1 MTDAMLVLTTL
12 PNADA
17 AEELAK
23 SCVTEKLAAC
33 ANLFPALRS
42 IYNWQAKVQDENE
55 VLILFKTRQE
65 HFERLKSRILE
76 LHPYEV
82 PEVLAIPVEQ
92 AYQPYLPKRPPER
105 FVQIAYFLKRA
116 SSAARAFA
124 FGSSSF
130 APRSPLRNTNN
141 SHGLVRSLSLGGS
154 AWGSRQP

>member
-17 AEELAK
+17 AAELAR
-23 SCVTEKLAAC
+23 SVVNEKLAAC

-42 IYNWQAKVQDENE
+42 IYKWQTKMQDENE
-55 VLILFKTRQE
+55 VLVLFKTRQE

-92 AYQPYLPKRPPER
+92 GYQAYLDWLATET
-105 FVQIAYFLKRA
+105 A
-116 SSAARAFA
+116 
-124 FGSSSF
+124 
-130 APRSPLRNTNN
+130 
-141 SHGLVRSLSLGGS
+141 
-154 AWGSRQP
+154 